1 MIENSKKMEAAIETS
16 FYPDEGYMNKEKMR
30 NLKRTMTLDLDN
42 PVRNGVGVGGGG
54 IGNISKKQKF
64 SCLLS
69 SPDLNMLKLGSPELE
84 NLIIQQNGQVLTTPT
99 PTQFIFPKNVTE
111 EQEMYARG
119 FDLALAEL
127 HASNPAITSGQ
138 EPVAEVGSE
147 APGTVIYTSF
157 PQAMAHAGLTV
168 SLAGPTATSSCPM
181 GIPPYTTSTTTTTT
195 APSTVVDVPVSSSAS
210 YLPVV
215 IKEEPQ
221 IVPNSCSTPPL
232 SPIDMMAQEMIK
244 LERKRQ
250 RNRVAASKCRRR
262 KLERIARLEDKV
274 KLLKSENTELGCVV
288 SKLKDHICGLK
299 QQLMEHV
306 TSGCQILT
314 PSQYLS

>member
-1 MIENSKKMEAAIETS
+1 MIEISKKMEAAIETS
-16 FYPDEGYMNKEKMR
+16 FYADEVYMSKEKMR

-42 PVRNGVGVGGGG
+42 PVRNGAGGRPGE
-54 IGNISKKQKF
+54 NMPKKQKL
-64 SCLLS
+64 CVLS
-69 SPDLNMLKLGSPELE
+69 SPDLNMLKIGTPELE
-84 NLIIQQNGQVLTTPT
+84 NLIIQQHEQVLTTPT
-99 PTQFIFPKNVTE
+99 PTQFICPKNVTE
-111 EQEMYARG
+111 EQELYARG
-119 FDLALAEL
+119 FVLALEEL
-127 HASNPAITSGQ
+127 HASNPGMTSGQ
-138 EPVAEVGSE
+138 DQAEVSAEVG
-147 APGTVIYTSF
+147 GTIIGTTF
-157 PQAMAHAGLTV
+157 PQALTQAGLTLS
-168 SLAGPTATSSCPM
+168 SLAGPTVTSSCHM
-181 GIPPYTTSTTTTTT
+181 ASIPPYSASTTTTT
-195 APSTVVDVPVSSSAS
+195 ASSSAAVDVVPVTS
-210 YLPVV
+210 STAYLPVA

-221 IVPNSCSTPPL
+221 TVPNTCSTPPL

-274 KLLKSENTELGCVV
+274 KLLKSENNELGCVV

-306 TSGCQILT
+306 TNGCQILT

>member
-1 MIENSKKMEAAIETS
+1 MIENGKKMEAAIETS
-16 FYPDEGYMNKEKMR
+16 FYPDEGYMSKEKMR

-42 PVRNGVGVGGGG
+42 PVRNGVGGVGT
-54 IGNISKKQKF
+54 GNMSKKQKF

-111 EQEMYARG
+111 EQELYARG
-119 FDLALAEL
+119 FDIALAEL
-127 HASNPAITSGQ
+127 HASNPGMTSGQ
-138 EPVAEVGSE
+138 ETVGEVGSD
-147 APGTVIYTSF
+147 AQGAAIYTNF
-157 PQAMAHAGLTV
+157 PQAMARAGLTV
-168 SLAGPTATSSCPM
+168 SLAGPTATSCPM
-181 GIPPYTTSTTTTTT
+181 GISPYTTSTTKTT
-195 APSTVVDVPVSSSAS
+195 ASSTVVDVPLTTSTA
-210 YLPVV
+210 YLPVA

-221 IVPNSCSTPPL
+221 TVPNTCATPPM

-274 KLLKSENTELGCVV
+274 KLLKSENSELGCVV
-288 SKLKDHICGLK
+288 SKLRDHICGLK